1 MRDIGLVFQ
10 LLLGIALCSA
20 YNLDTLNIVL
30 KSIEY
35 LISVK
40 PGAFSCV
47 FYDVAPH
54 YPHDNIL
61 DAILKSPRLDH
72 VAKYVVNGSER
83 TNVYKLPWN
92 PSLLLLHT
100 GNNVSHLESFDVIVD
115 MFYFMYLF
123 DPATKM
129 LVFVDELYTPAMIQ
143 MQGHVYYASFNY
155 FVYIGDTSKD
165 VYQCNGVYCWNRPR
179 EQHPMYLFS
188 YCRRS
193 MQGRN
198 ITYIKDERVLS
209 FAWNSKWLNE
219 TARYLNT
226 TTAEYPH
233 NCEASDEAY
242 QQCYQN
248 HSAGNG
254 ADILLIYMTFDRPDA
269 TIPRNF
275 RQVFTTHMVFSKIA
289 VPRDRPVNT
298 AELLAMPFSWQVW
311 TLLVTILVLSEI
323 AKRLFPTLIENDPVL
338 LVVCGYEKHDL
349 HRAGR
354 PEKIILLSLIILMF
368 FMSNAFETKIVSLMV
383 SKPSIQRVQTLD
395 DLYQSGIKLYEDLEH
410 NPQFVVDSVLKR
422 FVAQGTRTEFHETR
436 PDAAV
441 YWNSDYVDVFKD
453 VAFDYERMQPFYVV
467 LDFEHFS
474 GFELYW
480 VSPRNQLVK
489 ELRFIHITLTETGF
503 MGLWKQ
509 QWRDEIRSKYIGRRP
524 RVDIN
529 EKADLNFDDMQPA
542 WLALGVG
549 LCVSL
554 VGFVGEHLAKRFNAR
569 VLKLER

>member
-1 MRDIGLVFQ
+1 MKPFERV
-10 LLLGIALCSA
+10 LLIFCAIVQRSSTFNA
-20 YNLDTLNIVL
+20 DTLERTLVA
-30 KSIEY
+30 IEY

-47 FYDVAPH
+47 FYDVAPQ

-72 VAKYVVNGSER
+72 VAKYVVDGSER
-83 TNVYKLPWN
+83 NNVYKLPWN

-115 MFYFMYLF
+115 MFYFMFLF

-198 ITYIKDERVLS
+198 ITYIKNERVLT

-226 TTAEYPH
+226 TTVEYPH

-242 QQCYQN
+242 QQCYQD
-248 HSAGNG
+248 HAAGNG
-254 ADILLIYMTFDRPDA
+254 ADILLLYMTFDIPDA
-269 TIPRNF
+269 
-275 RQVFTTHMVFSKIA
+275 
-289 VPRDRPVNT
+289 
-298 AELLAMPFSWQVW
+298 
-311 TLLVTILVLSEI
+311 
-323 AKRLFPTLIENDPVL
+323 
-338 LVVCGYEKHDL
+338 
-349 HRAGR
+349 
-354 PEKIILLSLIILMF
+354 
-368 FMSNAFETKIVSLMV
+368 
-383 SKPSIQRVQTLD
+383 
-395 DLYQSGIKLYEDLEH
+395 SGIKLYEDLEH

-436 PDAAV
+436 PGAAV

-453 VAFDYERMQPFYVV
+453 VAI
-467 LDFEHFS
+467 
-474 GFELYW
+474 
-480 VSPRNQLVK
+480 VK
-489 ELRFIHITLTETGF
+489 
-503 MGLWKQ
+503 
-509 QWRDEIRSKYIGRRP
+509 SKKRP
-524 RVDIN
+524 
-529 EKADLNFDDMQPA
+529 P
-542 WLALGVG
+542 
-549 LCVSL
+549 
-554 VGFVGEHLAKRFNAR
+554 NACR
-569 VLKLER
+569 GYKTRL